1 MPSETL
7 QAIVLRVANYRDRDR
22 MLTLLT
28 PDKGRVDV
36 LSRGC
41 RRPKSCLMSASE
53 NFVQG
58 EFVVFR
64 NQDRYTLTSCNI
76 GESFYPVRLDAYRMT
91 CGAYMLQLAQAAAH
105 PEQEAEALY
114 ELITESLRHLCYRED
129 EQALTIVNT
138 FLLLFAA
145 VNGYRPRLSHCVH
158 CQKEI
163 APNQGAGFD
172 IIEGGIC
179 CRTCAPAALMRL
191 SAAQLQWMRAV
202 LQTGLDTP
210 AVSEDKTLFEVLRR
224 YVESRLD
231 ATIKSS
237 RFLP

>member
-7 QAIVLRVANYRDRDR
+7 QGIVLRVANYRDRDR

-76 GESFYPVRLDAYRMT
+76 AESYYPVRLDAYRMT

-105 PEQEAEALY
+105 PEQEAETLY
-114 ELITESLRHLCYRED
+114 ELLTASLHSLCYD
-129 EQALTIVNT
+129 QDASPLMIVNS

-145 VNGYRPRLSHCVH
+145 DNGYRPRLNHCVY

-163 APNQGAGFD
+163 APTQSAYFD
-172 IIEGGIC
+172 SIEGGIC
-179 CRTCAPAALMRL
+179 CRGCAKGALMRL
-191 SAAQLQWMRAV
+191 SADQLQWMR
-202 LQTGLDTP
+202 QTLKQGLGVP
-210 AVSEDKTLFEVLRR
+210 EIAEDKTLFEVLRR
-224 YVESRLD
+224 YVESRLE

-237 RFLP
+237 KFLP

>member
-7 QAIVLRVANYRDRDR
+7 QGIVLRVANYREHDR

-28 PDKGRVDV
+28 PDRGRVDV

-53 NFVQG
+53 SFVQG

-91 CGAYMLQLAQAAAH
+91 CGAYILQLSQAAAQTG
-105 PEQEAEALY
+105 QEAETLYAL
-114 ELITESLRHLCYRED
+114 LSDGLNRLCYHED
-129 EQALTIVNT
+129 ENPLMMVNA
-138 FLLLFAA
+138 FLLLFA
-145 VNGYRPRLSHCVH
+145 VDSGYRPRLNHCVY
-158 CQKEI
+158 CQKKI
-163 APNQGAGFD
+163 APNQSAGFD

-179 CRTCAPAALMRL
+179 CRSCAKGALMRL
-191 SAAQLQWMRAV
+191 SAAQLNWMRDT
-202 LQTGLDTP
+202 LKNGFDTP
-210 AVSEDKTLFEVLRR
+210 AIAEDKTLFEVLRR
-224 YVESRLD
+224 YVESRLET
-231 ATIKSS
+231 TIKSS
-237 RFLP
+237 KFLP

>member
-7 QAIVLRVANYRDRDR
+7 QGIVLRVANYRDRDR

-28 PDKGRVDV
+28 PDRGRVDV

-114 ELITESLRHLCYRED
+114 ALLTESLNHLCYRED
-129 EQALTIVNT
+129 ESPLTIVNV

-145 VNGYRPRLSHCVH
+145 VNGYRPRLSHCVF
-158 CQKEI
+158 CQKKI
-163 APNQGAGFD
+163 SPTQGASFD

-179 CRTCAPAALMRL
+179 CRNCARGALMRV
-191 SAAQLQWMRAV
+191 SVKQLQWMRDV
-202 LQTGLDTP
+202 LHDGLDAP
-210 AVSEDKTLFEVLRR
+210 ATAEDKILFEVLRR
-224 YVESRLD
+224 YVESRLET
-231 ATIKSS
+231 TIKSS